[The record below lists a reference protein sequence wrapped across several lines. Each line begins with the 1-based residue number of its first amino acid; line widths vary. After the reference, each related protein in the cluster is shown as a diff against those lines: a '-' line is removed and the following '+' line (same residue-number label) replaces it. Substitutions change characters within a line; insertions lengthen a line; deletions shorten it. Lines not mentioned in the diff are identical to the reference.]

1 MFLVARRR
9 PYRKKGGQSL
19 ENVSKI
25 SLGEGNRQ
33 F

>member
-9 PYRKKGGQSL
+9 PYKKKRWTIL